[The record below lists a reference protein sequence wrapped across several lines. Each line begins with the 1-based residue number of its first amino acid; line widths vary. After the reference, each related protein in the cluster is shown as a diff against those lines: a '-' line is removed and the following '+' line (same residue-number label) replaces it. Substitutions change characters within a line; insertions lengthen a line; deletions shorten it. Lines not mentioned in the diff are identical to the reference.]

1 MKSVPRKSCD
11 FFNKSSKFALLEGIF
26 PSWCKLIIRSIEL
39 DTCRR
44 IVEITHYCTALYLLV
59 LVFYANYEPKFP
71 PTSKLIIKETHIMD
85 HIS

>member
-1 MKSVPRKSCD
+1 MKSVLRKSCE
-11 FFNKSSKFALLEGIF
+11 FFNRNSTFALLEGIF

-39 DTCRR
+39 DICKRM
-44 IVEITHYCTALYLLV
+44 VEITHYCPALYLLV
-59 LVFYANYEPKFP
+59 WVFYANYEPKFP